1 MPLAS
6 ALRLSVTLCSV
17 PSQMKRQAVFFM
29 FQLSSMLSIAN
40 SIQGHRLL
48 SLKKSCKRL
57 GLMCFPDSRFSY
69 AGGIDGPYGYTL
81 CEPEHFLQASRGA
94 GNWIDGAAGKC
105 LACSFLGKSHGV
117 RNDGWKNDLR
127 SRGKGRRRMLRGNGG
142 EEGFIPKGTEQFIPI
157 QIPMSLEFLNHYVNR
172 RHLWF
177 ILMLQGVFHW
187 SLDVKS
193 AWWYRLPH
201 LSSLRDM
208 IFQLLKIMLF
218 LIS

>member
-6 ALRLSVTLCSV
+6 TLCLSVTLCSA

-29 FQLSSMLSIAN
+29 FQLNSVLSIAN

-57 GLMCFPDSRFSY
+57 WLMCFPDSRFSY

-94 GNWIDGAAGKC
+94 GNWIDGAAEKC
-105 LACSFLGKSHGV
+105 LASSFLGKSHGV
-117 RNDGWKNDLR
+117 WNDGWKNDLR
-127 SRGKGRRRMLRGNGG
+127 SRGKGWGRMLRGNGG
-142 EEGFIPKGTEQFIPI
+142 KKGFIPKGTEQFIHN

-172 RHLWF
+172 RHLWI
-177 ILMLQGVFHW
+177 ILMF
-187 SLDVKS
+187 
-193 AWWYRLPH
+193 
-201 LSSLRDM
+201 
-208 IFQLLKIMLF
+208 
-218 LIS
+218 